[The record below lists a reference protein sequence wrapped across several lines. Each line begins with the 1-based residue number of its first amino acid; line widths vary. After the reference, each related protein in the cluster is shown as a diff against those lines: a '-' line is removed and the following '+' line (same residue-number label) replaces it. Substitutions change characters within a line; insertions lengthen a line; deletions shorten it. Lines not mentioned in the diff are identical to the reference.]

1 MMCKKLGAV
10 AACFAVALAMSCC
23 FSGSAFAA
31 SKHFDASD
39 ASRGDYVA
47 GPSVADGK
55 FIGKKLARKI
65 SFADAGVKKK
75 ACKSITVELRP
86 KGGRKVYLVGFTF
99 KKKLRY
105 HYTLNARDGEIL
117 AYYTKCV

>member
-1 MMCKKLGAV
+1 MRKRLGAV
-10 AACFAVALAMSCC
+10 AACFVVVLAMGCC

-31 SKHFDASD
+31 SKHLDASG

-47 GPSVADGK
+47 GPSTADGK
-55 FIGKKLARKI
+55 YIGKKFARKI
-65 SFADAGVKKK
+65 ALADAGVKKK
-75 ACKSITVELRP
+75 FCKSFTVELRP
-86 KGGRKVYLVGFTF
+86 KGGKKVYLVRFTF

-105 HYTLNARDGEIL
+105 HYTLNAKDGEIL